1 MKQNTPR
8 QKKNCLQNFDLSE
21 HRQIL
26 SDLAIHIYHQF
37 ITIMEKSLTPAI
49 GILQFNSLYLCII
62 KMYCC
67 MHILTMVSFMCFL
80 DHQYLECWNM
90 RAYRGFPA

>member
-37 ITIMEKSLTPAI
+37 ISVMEKTLTPAI
-49 GILQFNSLYLCII
+49 GMLSSSLSQGDFDSKPL
-62 KMYCC
+62 
-67 MHILTMVSFMCFL
+67 
-80 DHQYLECWNM
+80 
-90 RAYRGFPA
+90 